1 MIISINTKKEEKI
14 RTWKCCSFT
23 DFELSNYGKDSKY
36 MHFLEIQLSTHQKI
50 SFDSYL
56 SGYSLRPPGS
66 MLLR

>member
-1 MIISINTKKEEKI
+1 MIININKKRKNF
-14 RTWKCCSFT
+14 RTWKCWNFT
-23 DFELSNYGKDSKY
+23 DFELSNYGLDSKY
-36 MHFLEIQLSTHQKI
+36 IHLLEIQLSTHQKI